1 MANPVPEIM
10 PDLAKAAGA
19 RIVGT
24 GRSDFPNQVNNLLGF
39 PAIFRGAL
47 DVRARQITEKMK
59 MAATIALI
67 KVTKMPVLPEVLKVY
82 GLDSLEYGR
91 NYIIP
96 KPFDPRVLVEVA
108 FAVASAAVE
117 EGVNRVELDLEEY
130 RKNLE
135 KRFLK

>member
-1 MANPVPEIM
+1 
-10 PDLAKAAGA
+10 
-19 RIVGT
+19 
-24 GRSDFPNQVNNLLGF
+24 
-39 PAIFRGAL
+39 
-47 DVRARQITEKMK
+47 MK
-59 MAATIALI
+59 MAATQALI

-108 FAVASAAVE
+108 FAVAAAAVE
-117 EGVNRVELDLEEY
+117 EGVNRIEINLDEY

-135 KRFLK
+135 KKFLK